1 MISKLCKSNRNCAW
15 NLAFPVFFGSPI
27 VWNMCENLPYE
38 SDAYI
43 SKWCMVVVAAAA
55 AVVAAVVVDL
65 FVGLLVYPIFIVFL
79 KRWILKAGKF
89 VSAFLRFHIRQVR
102 FCLQCL
108 RQCWQRQQILQM
120 RNILECTDT
129 SLSLLVFRDQLW
141 CTWWNWYNAGFVIEG
156 SSCAGYSAITKSPIH
171 SKVPVR

>member
-15 NLAFPVFFGSPI
+15 NLAFTVFFGSPI

-43 SKWCMVVVAAAA
+43 SKWCMVVVAAAAA

-89 VSAFLRFHIRQVR
+89 VSAF
-102 FCLQCL
+102 
-108 RQCWQRQQILQM
+108 
-120 RNILECTDT
+120 
-129 SLSLLVFRDQLW
+129 
-141 CTWWNWYNAGFVIEG
+141 
-156 SSCAGYSAITKSPIH
+156 
-171 SKVPVR
+171 